1 MLENMEKT
9 EKNRKKRK
17 INAMKATG
25 IVRRIDDLGRVV
37 VPKEIRRTL
46 RIREGDPLEI
56 FTDKEGEIILKK
68 YSPIGELSA
77 FAKQYA
83 ESLSQMLGCLAGICD
98 MDQVVAA
105 AGNGKKELQDEDITR
120 ELGEFLKERKTQ
132 NAKAGEKR
140 YVPVVSKTEPYSQE
154 VISPIL
160 CAGDVIGAV
169 LLLNMDQKDL
179 FEEREICLAEYTAKV
194 LGKQMEQ

>member
-1 MLENMEKT
+1 
-9 EKNRKKRK
+9 
-17 INAMKATG
+17 MKATG

-56 FTDKEGEIILKK
+56 FTDREGEIILKK

-83 ESLSQMLGCLAGICD
+83 ESLSQVLVCLVGICD

-105 AGNGKKELQDEDITR
+105 AGNGKKEIQDEDITG
-120 ELGEFLKERKTQ
+120 ELGEFLKERKTRLDYRLCTQ
-132 NAKAGEKR
+132 SNEWFSRKKSRQLRECAKKWPHNIPR
-140 YVPVVSKTEPYSQE
+140 
-154 VISPIL
+154 
-160 CAGDVIGAV
+160 
-169 LLLNMDQKDL
+169 
-179 FEEREICLAEYTAKV
+179 
-194 LGKQMEQ
+194 